1 MWPWLR
7 AVLNVVTSEAVLEP
21 LIMVVLGY
29 GVRLYGKNRK
39 YQVMFDIAVDVVDYI
54 EEHYKEW
61 GIRGSQKM
69 DKFME
74 LFTEEFKKQIG
85 RNPNKAEIATA
96 RLRAE
101 AQVQRVRRIDHKK

>member
-7 AVLNVVTSEAVLEP
+7 ALLNAVTSEAVLEP

-29 GVRLYGKNRK
+29 GVRLYGQNRK
-39 YQVMFDIAVDVVDYI
+39 YRVMFDIAVDVVDYI
-54 EEHYKEW
+54 EEHYREW
-61 GIRGSQKM
+61 GIKGSEKM

-85 RNPNKAEIATA
+85 RKPTKEELATA
-96 RLRAE
+96 RIRAE
-101 AQVQRVRRIDHKK
+101 AQVQRARRAGKK